1 MKFSEIIKER
11 INEQIGEIQIKVG
24 ENDIQV
30 GNDSKLISKI
40 LENFITQILV
50 NYCREKKLK
59 FIKNDIQN
67 KYPDFIVY
75 EKGSRQPTAIDI
87 KTSYLMNK
95 NKIHGFTLGTYRGY
109 FRNRKDTKNTVLPY
123 NKFRSHYC
131 ICLIYNR
138 SQDGNGVE
146 IIHTIVKPKWK
157 LASRSTGSG
166 NTCNIGSIRN
176 LAVLLSKNSIF
187 RSRKEFDEFWMTK

>member
-1 MKFSEIIKER
+1 MKFSEVIKER
-11 INEQIGEIQIKVG
+11 IQTQIGEIEIKVG
-24 ENDIQV
+24 ENKIEV

-50 NYCREKKLK
+50 NYCEEKKLK
-59 FIKNDIQN
+59 YIKNDIQN

-75 EKGSRQPTAIDI
+75 EKGCRLPIAVDI
-87 KTSYLMNK
+87 KTSYLMSSS
-95 NKIHGFTLGTYRGY
+95 KIHGFTLGTYRGY

-123 NKFRSHYC
+123 ALFRSHYC

-138 SQDGNGVE
+138 TETGIE
-146 IIHTIVKPKWK
+146 IAHTIVKPKWK
-157 LASRSTGSG
+157 LASRSSGSG

-176 LAVLLSKNSIF
+176 LTTLLSKNSIF
-187 RSRKEFDEFWMTK
+187 RSRKEFDDFWMNK